1 MANSLNITP
10 EEDQELSDWLDQFN
24 LAMNLKVA
32 DLTQRAQNA
41 PIEST
46 KQAMLN
52 SINNINLLS
61 ALATSYITYVR
72 VNDTTE
78 GASQLFINTKS
89 SLSAGSAI
97 VVGAASGALITYGVI
112 AVSTAASPLAPALL
126 IAAGLAVAFSYSYF
140 KVQQIIED
148 FTDQLG
154 QYAIAEFG
162 PVAQDLIQ
170 ESENIW
176 GTNEND
182 TLIATND
189 AIIQHIHGVGG
200 ENILIGSNGRNF
212 IYGGPNKDE
221 IITGEGD
228 NVVFAD
234 PVPTFSQL
242 IRAVGGDNE
251 ITTGGGNNKIYA
263 YNGNNTITLGNGD
276 NEVFSGRGSDTIIAG
291 YGNNII
297 DAGGAYAG
305 AEALFSTGQIMNALH
320 PDDWNTVDYSA
331 LNRSL
336 VVRATLNESL
346 SSRRDFTVDKID
358 PTGSADTTTDLL
370 TSIHRIIFSEDPGTV
385 MLDGP
390 VGRTTDARFLADPG
404 PDGTIHTVDFS
415 NATGNS
421 LTGAGVT
428 VLNTAG
434 GEGFLIGDLYFEGF
448 TRIIGSAYRDTIS
461 MSVMTENLIIDS
473 GEGGADIGSGS
484 GNDIIRFDGEG
495 MIDAG
500 DGFDILDR
508 SHLEGDTHFTFN
520 STIGTINNVT
530 QVSNV
535 QHYKGSQ
542 GNNTFVIE
550 EPQWSYEHA
559 FIIEGNVGNDI
570 FIIESEM
577 PVILYGGGGYN
588 TFIGNTE
595 TERTVTFATI
605 SDTNRLSDIDL
616 FALINTD
623 YDLIVV
629 NRSPGDQFNGLYIG
643 KSEPNCHPDLGGYCH
658 DPDLPPP
665 INLDNYLIT
674 REFLNDEDLPETDL
688 PDEEA
693 ALARRD
699 AIVFPEISLEND
711 PFAHLNP
718 FAGGHPHHDPDS
730 DPDPDPVMMS
740 INFPDTYASL
750 SGTDGNDVL
759 IGSEVNEHFD
769 GGYGNDMIEAVAGNN
784 IIDGGRGNDHMISG
798 TGSDTFVFRLAYG
811 HNLVEGFDVTQ
822 DRIALDALSP
832 NDLAFHDLGTSSILA
847 ANDGTIFWF
856 DEMTGYTLADLTFVD
871 LDGQPIV
878 ISTTHIRIQGT
889 FGDDELFGAID
900 ENNHI
905 IGGAGDDI
913 LHAVG
918 GENILDGG
926 TGNDTLH
933 SGTGADTFVFRA
945 GDGMNDVIGFDPTRD
960 RIALDNVELAEVSF
974 YQYWNGAQIYLAD
987 GTDFFFEDLTGVTFD
1002 DFSFVDMAG
1011 NAIMVDNGPVVI
1023 TGTAGDDSLIGSAE
1037 QDNHIIGDAGDDFLY
1052 GVGGDNILD
1061 GGTGNDFMTS
1071 GSGQDTFV
1079 FRLGDGQNVIDSFD
1093 VAQDRIALDGLDP
1106 ADVDVIGSTGGTQI
1120 LAADGTEFWL
1130 IGVTGVSKSDLT
1142 FVDMAGNPLDVQE
1155 PLIVLQGTAGD
1166 DTLVGSSTQNNHI
1179 IGDAGDD
1186 FLYGVGG
1193 DNILDGGTGNDFMA
1207 SGSGQ
1212 DTFVFRLGDGQNVI
1226 QDFDPLL
1233 DRIALDD
1240 LDEEDLTLTDF
1251 GGGSA
1256 LVAADGTEFW
1266 FIGMTGVNRSDL
1278 SFVNYDQIV

>member
-1 MANSLNITP
+1 MSIQTLT
-10 EEDQELSDWLDQFN
+10 EDDHSALDNWLETFTQQLYLLELSY
-24 LAMNLKVA
+24 
-32 DLTQRAQNA
+32 
-41 PIEST
+41 
-46 KQAMLN
+46 LN
-52 SINNINLLS
+52 SAVNSVTASSINAAENAARNMGLIS
-61 ALATSYITYVR
+61 AFATSYITYAR
-72 VNDTTE
+72 INNETE
-78 GASQLFINTKS
+78 GMSSEFISLKS
-89 SLSAGSAI
+89 NLSSGTAI
-97 VVGAASGALITYGVI
+97 VMSSVGTGLA
-112 AVSTAASPLAPALL
+112 AVSFAGGPTAPFLLATGLTL
-126 IAAGLAVAFSYSYF
+126 IALTPNAQAIVEQLIDDLA
-140 KVQQIIED
+140 QQ
-148 FTDQLG
+148 
-154 QYAIAEFG
+154 AIAQFG
-162 PVAQDLIQ
+162 SDAADLLLQ
-170 ESENIW
+170 SEHIW
-176 GTNEND
+176 GTDEND
-182 TLIATND
+182 NLTAMNPS
-189 AIIQHIHGVGG
+189 IIQHIHGVGG
-200 ENILIGSNGRNF
+200 ENTLIGSNGRNF

-242 IRAVGGDNE
+242 YRAVGGDNE
-251 ITTGGGNNKIYA
+251 IITGDGNNKIYA

-336 VVRATLNESL
+336 VVRATLNEPL

-358 PTGSADTTTDLL
+358 AAGSADTTTDLL
-370 TSIHRIIFSEDPGTV
+370 ISIHSIIFSADPGTV
-385 MLDGP
+385 MLEGS

-415 NATGNS
+415 NATGNG

-448 TRIIGSAYRDTIS
+448 TRLIGSAYRDTIS

-473 GEGGADIGSGS
+473 GEGGADIWSGS

-508 SHLEGDTHFTFN
+508 SHLEGDTHF
-520 STIGTINNVT
+520 SLGSGIVT
-530 QVSNV
+530 LNQNTDVWNV
-535 QHYKGSQ
+535 QHFKGSQ
-542 GNNTFVIE
+542 GNNTFVFDENGWTDGNYIIFE
-550 EPQWSYEHA
+550 GNTGNDTFHINSYET
-559 FIIEGNVGNDI
+559 
-570 FIIESEM
+570 
-577 PVILYGGGGYN
+577 ILIYGGGGNN
-588 TFIGNTE
+588 TFIGDPE
-595 TERTVTFATI
+595 EDYAIWFAEITDI
-605 SDTNRLSDIDL
+605 NRLSDVDIA
-616 FALINTD
+616 ALTSLNEGVI
-623 YDLIVV
+623 IV
-629 NRSPGDQFNGLYIG
+629 NRSPNDQFINI
-643 KSEPNCHPDLGGYCH
+643 SFDQEPYYHPDLPGWWY
-658 DPDLPPP
+658 PEDLPP

-674 REFLNDEDLPETDL
+674 REFLDDADLPETDL
-688 PDEEA
+688 PDQEA

-699 AIVFPEISLEND
+699 AIVFPELSLEND

-718 FAGGHPHHDPDS
+718 FAGGHPHHEPDS

-759 IGSEVNEHFD
+759 TGSEANEHFD

-798 TGSDTFVFRLAYG
+798 TGSDTFIFRLAYG

-832 NDLAFHDLGTSSILA
+832 TDLAFHDLGTSSILA

-856 DEMTGYTLADLTFVD
+856 DAMTGYTLADLVFVD
-871 LDGQPIV
+871 LDGQPIA
-878 ISTTHIRIQGT
+878 ISSAYVRIQGT
-889 FGDDELFGAID
+889 FGDDELFGAD
-900 ENNHI
+900 EQDNHI
-905 IGGAGDDI
+905 LGGAGNDI
-913 LHAVG
+913 IHAVG
-918 GENILDGG
+918 GNNILDGG
-926 TGNDTLH
+926 TGNDILH
-933 SGTGADTFVFRA
+933 SGTGNDTFVFRA
-945 GDGMNDVIGFDPTRD
+945 GDGMNNVIGFDPTRD
-960 RIALDNVELAEVSF
+960 RIALDGVELADLSF

-987 GTDFFFEDLTGVTFD
+987 GTDFFFEDLTGVTMDAFI
-1002 DFSFVDMAG
+1002 FVDMDG
-1011 NAIMVDNGPVVI
+1011 N
-1023 TGTAGDDSLIGSAE
+1023 L
-1037 QDNHIIGDAGDDFLY
+1037 
-1052 GVGGDNILD
+1052 
-1061 GGTGNDFMTS
+1061 
-1071 GSGQDTFV
+1071 
-1079 FRLGDGQNVIDSFD
+1079 
-1093 VAQDRIALDGLDP
+1093 
-1106 ADVDVIGSTGGTQI
+1106 
-1120 LAADGTEFWL
+1120 LAA
-1130 IGVTGVSKSDLT
+1130 
-1142 FVDMAGNPLDVQE
+1142 QE
-1155 PLIVLQGTAGD
+1155 PLIVLQGTTGD
-1166 DTLVGSSTQNNHI
+1166 DTLIGSSSQNNHI

-1207 SGSGQ
+1207 SGAGQ

-1226 QDFDPLL
+1226 QDFDITQDRIALDGLTPNDVDVIGSTGGTQLLAADGTEFWFIGLTGVSKTDLSFVDMDGNPLAAQEPL
-1233 DRIALDD
+1233 IVLQGTAGDDSLVGSSTQNNHIIGDAGDDYLFGVGGDNLLDGGTGNDFMTSGAGQDTFVFRLGDGQNVIENFDITQDRIALDD

-1266 FIGMTGVNRSDL
+1266 FIGLTGATRSDL
-1278 SFVNYDQIV
+1278 SFVNYDQII